1 MLRFIY
7 IIIGLVCVIFSPIV
21 SVELNE
27 EKQIP
32 ASNNEPFEATPFE
45 NNEKKPNPL
54 SFGGALDVTYN
65 IVSNTFDYIGSYI
78 GISETCPYVS
88 DIMVSIKNNLPMH
101 IKAQKEGIEFIVNA
115 VSSWEFQKR
124 SGLSEPLILA
134 FTGSTGVGKT
144 ETAFRVADIILAK
157 KTRINTSKKYLP
169 NGLLVLRGE
178 DYTSVSGL
186 TVGEIHTDV
195 RNKITNHLMLCHGNA
210 VVIFDEIQKVL
221 PGTLD
226 ILVSAIGEQ
235 GYISTTDNTNQNNT
249 SIKYNKVY
257 STSNVVFIFISDIG
271 ADRMIKLLLAYGEKD
286 LIPKAKLRSEVKS
299 ALDDQWNRLQFGK
312 LIKEVIPFL
321 PLEPQDIS
329 EIFLLKLKQMKEDHK
344 YNYWMDLTV
353 DLELVNILTSS
364 KYIKYSN
371 HTVKVP
377 ANTIGETLISNNGEM
392 NDAIPNHVRSKVFA
406 TWGARALENAGPLQ
420 DLRSIIFRYMQPWRA
435 TEVLHVGITNSSTSE
450 AQKKYWGISTKSE
463 SNFDV
468 NNSIIYLQWC
478 RVNEKLFKN
487 RKNEWFQIDSIVAF
501 SNQCETIWFGSLDKI

>member
-1 MLRFIY
+1 MSKFII
-7 IIIGLVCVIFSPIV
+7 IIIGLLFVLFSIIAAV
-21 SVELNE
+21 DLIE
-27 EKQIP
+27 EKQNSLPI
-32 ASNNEPFEATPFE
+32 NKEFETDPKLNHE
-45 NNEKKPNPL
+45 EKKNPL

-65 IVSNTFDYIGSYI
+65 LVSNTFDYLGSYI

-88 DIMVSIKNNLPMH
+88 DIMLGIKNNLPIH

-115 VSSWEFQKR
+115 FSSWEFQKR

-157 KTRINTSKKYLP
+157 KTRINTSKKYIP

-178 DYTSVSGL
+178 DYTNVSGL
-186 TVGEIHTDV
+186 TVGEMHTDI
-195 RNKITNHLMLCHGNA
+195 RNKIVNHLTLCQGNA

-226 ILVSAIGEQ
+226 VLVSAIGEQ
-235 GYISTTDNTNQNNT
+235 GYIGTIDNTSQNKT
-249 SIKYNKVY
+249 SVKYNKVQ
-257 STSNVVFIFISDIG
+257 STSDVVFIFISDIG

-321 PLEPQDIS
+321 PLEPHDIS
-329 EIFLLKLKQMKEDHK
+329 EIFLVKLKQMKEEHK
-344 YNYWMDLTV
+344 HNYWMDLSI
-353 DLELVNILTSS
+353 DLDLINILISS

-377 ANTIGETLISNNGEM
+377 VNNNSETMINNNG
-392 NDAIPNHVRSKVFA
+392 DLSDTIPHHIRSKVFA

-420 DLRSIIFRYMQPWRA
+420 DLRSIVFRYMQPWRA
-435 TEVLHVGITNSSTSE
+435 TEVLHIGVTNSSTSE
-450 AQKKYWGISTKSE
+450 AQKKYWGISTKSDN
-463 SNFDV
+463 NFDS
-468 NNSIIYLQWC
+468 NNNIIYLQWC
-478 RVNEKLFKN
+478 RVSDKVFKN
-487 RKNEWFQIDSIVAF
+487 NKNEWFQIDSTIAF